1 MNLNKEIWT
10 EEDGKKFQKYL
21 KSLARLEKI
30 DWTRNILNT
39 KMPLLAITSP
49 EVKRIAKEISKGNFI
64 SFLDLWLWD
73 YYENTALNGTL
84 ISKIKNFNVYKKY
97 LFKYASLADCWASC
111 DVLTFN
117 VNEKNREDFFN
128 LAIFLTKSEK
138 PFARRIGINIF
149 FKFIENDDYLNKIF
163 KILNNFKN
171 EKEYYVNMC
180 IAWFVAECF
189 VKNRNLTL
197 EFLKENILNNFTIN
211 KAVQKCRDSFRVS
224 SEDKEMLLSFKR
236 K

>member
-49 EVKRIAKEISKGNFI
+49 EIKRIAKEISKGNFI

-73 YYENTALNGTL
+73 YYDNTAINGTL
-84 ISKIKNFNVYKKY
+84 ISKIKDFNVYKKY
-97 LFKYASLADCWASC
+97 LLKYASLADCWASC

-128 LAIFLTKSEK
+128 LAIFLTQSEK

-149 FKFIENDDYLNKIF
+149 FKFIENDDYLIKIF
-163 KILNNFKN
+163 EILKKFKN

-197 EFLKENILNNFTIN
+197 EFLKKNILNDFTVN

-224 SEDKEMLLSFKR
+224 SEDKEMLISFKR

>member
-30 DWTRNILNT
+30 TWTRNILNT

-128 LAIFLTKSEK
+128 LAIFLTQSEK

-149 FKFIENDDYLNKIF
+149 FKFIENDDYLIKIF
-163 KILNNFKN
+163 ELLKKFKN

-197 EFLKENILNNFTIN
+197 EFLKKNILNDFTVN

-224 SEDKEMLLSFKR
+224 SEDKELLLSFKR